1 MGVGIIVVLINS
13 NQKHKIMK
21 QLRLITLGIAA
32 SLMFAACNNSGKS
45 SVDNADSAN
54 EAKIDSGALSL
65 NSDETEFMVQ
75 AANGGMTEVEMGKI
89 AEKKARN
96 KRVQAFGEMMVQ
108 DHTSANN
115 QLKTIAL
122 NQNVTLPDSLS
133 ENSEDDVQK
142 MSRKQGNDFDKDFM
156 HQMVQ
161 DHEKTVK
168 DFKDALDDVHNTI
181 LRQWIS
187 NTIPTLEKHLDSARA
202 INDMLD
208 GSNK

>member
-1 MGVGIIVVLINS
+1 
-13 NQKHKIMK
+13 MK